1 MELSRYIVHRASR
14 PDPLPAVVQRR
25 AVRELLLLAKL
36 EEKRMA
42 DMGQERWLS
51 IGFEACP
58 PIGVGP
64 WGRTALCGGFD
75 ASCASQSRP

>member
-36 EEKRMA
+36 EERRMA
-42 DMGQERWLS
+42 DMGLEERWLS
-51 IGFEACP
+51 IGFE
-58 PIGVGP
+58 V
-64 WGRTALCGGFD
+64 
-75 ASCASQSRP
+75 